1 MYARVSTFEGMMA
14 DHVDEAI
21 RVAREEFIPAA
32 QQSGGFEGMYILADR
47 ESGKA
52 LSVTFWSTREDMQ
65 ASEEQANRSREE
77 AAHDAQGRVANVE
90 RYEVVLSPQ
99 QA

>member
-1 MYARVSTFEGMMA
+1 M
-14 DHVDEAI
+14 DEAV

-32 QQSGGFEGMYILADR
+32 QQSGGFEGMYVLADR

-52 LSVTFWSTREDMQ
+52 LSVSLWSSKEALQ
-65 ASEEQANRSREE
+65 ACEEQANRSREE
-77 AAHDAQGRVANVE
+77 AAHDAQGRVAKVE
-90 RYEVVLSPQ
+90 RYEVVLAPQ